1 MAIDLHL
8 HTNASDG
15 TLSPEALMTTAAK
28 LNLTAVSITDHDS
41 TDSLATGA
49 TLAAKFAV
57 GFIPGVEVSASYTP
71 DLSIHILGYGVDPQ
85 HPMLRQ
91 VLAQN
96 QRAWDQSEND
106 SIAALERLAIKIDPA
121 RYNYWKT
128 HSEAGGWP
136 LFNTLK
142 EMGLVSTVNEYF
154 GKYFGQG
161 KPAYITISFASP
173 EKVIKSIKA
182 AGGVPVLAHPV
193 LYEEDNLKL
202 ISKPAFQRTLLAWGL
217 EGMEAIAH
225 CHTTAET
232 ADLISFCQENN
243 LLITGGSDYHGEFAG
258 RQLGTPVVDDA
269 YLPPLLEAIHRRQRQ
284 HATRP

>member
-173 EKVIKSIKA
+173 EEVIKSIKA

-269 YLPPLLEAIHRRQRQ
+269 YLPPLLKAINRRQ